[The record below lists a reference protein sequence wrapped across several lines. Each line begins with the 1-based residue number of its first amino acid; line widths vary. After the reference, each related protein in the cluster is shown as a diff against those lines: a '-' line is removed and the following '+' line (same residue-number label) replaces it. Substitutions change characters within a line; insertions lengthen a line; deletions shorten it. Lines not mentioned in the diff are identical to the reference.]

1 MPEPDKKTIMVVDD
15 EQEIRESLQKTLTR
29 EGFEVVLAESGPDCM
44 KKLESGKPD
53 LILLDIFMYPWDG
66 WRTLE
71 EIKQNPDTQDI
82 PISMLT
88 VVPLTIEDF
97 EDKPIE
103 RSKFVYIENYLVKP
117 INRDD
122 LLRAVR
128 DIIGLEE
135 YLKNIVNLL
144 IQNGEEKGATDF
156 EKAARNLYRNR
167 KLKQSL
173 VKCLVEE
180 AKNIE
185 RVRKVI
191 ELQERNIELSMLQIR
206 ALEGRYRKY
215 GIRLMGGK

>member
-1 MPEPDKKTIMVVDD
+1 MSENDKKTIMVVDD
-15 EQEIRESLQKTLTR
+15 EEEIRESLQKTLTR
-29 EGFEVVLAESGPDCM
+29 EGFDVILAESGPDCIQ
-44 KKLESGKPD
+44 KLESRKPD

-66 WRTLE
+66 WKTLE
-71 EIKQNPDTQDI
+71 EIKRNPETVDV
-82 PISMLT
+82 PVSMLT

-97 EDKPIE
+97 EDRPIE

-117 INRDD
+117 VNRDD

-135 YLKNIVNLL
+135 YLKKVADLL
-144 IQNGEEKGATDF
+144 TQNGEEKGAKDF

-173 VKCLVEE
+173 IKCLVEE

-206 ALEGRYRKY
+206 SLEGRYRKY
-215 GIRLMGGK
+215 GIRLVGGK